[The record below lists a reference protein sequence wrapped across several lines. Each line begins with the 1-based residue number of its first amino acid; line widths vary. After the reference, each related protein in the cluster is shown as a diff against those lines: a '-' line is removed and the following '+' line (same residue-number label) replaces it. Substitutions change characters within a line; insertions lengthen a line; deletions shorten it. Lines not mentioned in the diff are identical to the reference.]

1 MTFVQRLNR
10 LTTHF
15 SECIPVVMR
24 RISVQMRCN
33 ERVAFEVRWTLRP
46 IPYTTRISQ
55 TQNIRPSLSSISV
68 LLTSGMW
75 HGIVWCLNVSAE
87 HNSSIFKSILK
98 IEAACSS
105 ETSIAKYKPKRRYR
119 PTGHYLRSASGYR
132 PTGHYLRSASGYL
145 KDNTSVVFAVR
156 RRDGT

>member
-1 MTFVQRLNR
+1 MTFAQRQNR

-15 SECIPVVMR
+15 SERIPVVKR
-24 RISVQMRCN
+24 RISVQMRCKG
-33 ERVAFEVRWTLRP
+33 RGAFEVRWTLRP
-46 IPYTTRISQ
+46 IPYTTRISHK
-55 TQNIRPSLSSISV
+55 QNISPSLCSISV

-75 HGIVWCLNVSAE
+75 RGIVWCLNVSAE

-98 IEAACSS
+98 IEEACSS
-105 ETSIAKYKPKRRYR
+105 EKSIAKYKPTRRYR
-119 PTGHYLRSASGYR
+119 PTGHYLRSASGYW
-132 PTGHYLRSASGYL
+132 